1 MDVTVDINALS
12 NRGLLL
18 LLNSKLDRIIMTN
31 DELLAAVQ
39 AANANLDAA
48 KAVVDKIAGETT
60 GLVTEVQTLK
70 DLLAASGAP
79 SPELQA
85 AVDALSARVVTLQ
98 ASLASVDGLVPDPAP
113 AA

>member
-12 NRGLLL
+12 DRGLLL
-18 LLNSKLDRIIMTN
+18 LINSKLDRILMTN
-31 DELLAAVQ
+31 DELLAAVN

-70 DLLAASGAP
+70 DLLAAAGNPPPA
-79 SPELQA
+79 LQA

-98 ASLASVDGLVPDPAP
+98 SALSTVDGLVPDAP

>member
-12 NRGLLL
+12 DRGLLL
-18 LLNSKLDRIIMTN
+18 LINSKLDRILMTN
-31 DELLAAVQ
+31 DELLAAVNT
-39 AANANLDAA
+39 ANANLDAA
-48 KAVVDKIAGETT
+48 MAVVAKISDETT

-70 DLLAASGAP
+70 DLLAAAGAP

-98 ASLASVDGLVPDPAP
+98 SSLATVDGLVPDAP